1 MSDNKKAVDSL
12 EKENL
17 INKDKIQSLQ
27 TISGIHT
34 EQMKSI
40 TNDLSLLTTKLLQ
53 EIENL
58 KARVLALET
67 P

>member
-40 TNDLSLLTTKLLQ
+40 TIRQML
-53 EIENL
+53 I
-58 KARVLALET
+58 
-67 P
+67 